1 VFWGSSEGFKE
12 SHINWQGIFLKI
24 LIFFGEKRK
33 YLGMLLLRWKKSGIK
48 IDLGSHD
55 LSIWRQKITGKTE
68 MHARASYQFSVLS
81 VNGLQSKLGTCR
93 ASAPACRVGRQECLA
108 YNALRVPIVD

>member
-1 VFWGSSEGFKE
+1 LGEVLKE

-33 YLGMLLLRWKKSGIK
+33 YLRMLLLRGKKSTIK

-55 LSIWRQKITGKTE
+55 LSIWREKITE
-68 MHARASYQFSVLS
+68 EAEIHPRASR
-81 VNGLQSKLGTCR
+81 N
-93 ASAPACRVGRQECLA
+93 GRQECLPC
-108 YNALRVPIVD
+108 NASTPRGLAMNTNVSPARADAERAASAA

>member
-33 YLGMLLLRWKKSGIK
+33 YHGMLLLREKKAALKSTSDRRTSRFGARK
-48 IDLGSHD
+48 SRMKLKCALGVISF
-55 LSIWRQKITGKTE
+55 L
-68 MHARASYQFSVLS
+68 
-81 VNGLQSKLGTCR
+81 
-93 ASAPACRVGRQECLA
+93 
-108 YNALRVPIVD
+108 IVC